1 MDRLGKGQNIL
12 MLEVDPFLALICKP
26 EEKQIGDKVVFEGI
40 EYTVVKR
47 VPRSDGTVQCWFGRE
62 V

>member
-1 MDRLGKGQNIL
+1 